1 MHVSKMTRITPIKNA
16 TSFVIYNKIR
26 ALPPHVLMAQYLIN
40 NENYCENFCH
50 GKKKGAT
57 TNALFFCT
65 IMMLPVDGLPAV
77 VVNRRIYAAHKARS
91 M

>member
-1 MHVSKMTRITPIKNA
+1 
-16 TSFVIYNKIR
+16 
-26 ALPPHVLMAQYLIN
+26 MAQYLIN
-40 NENYCENFCH
+40 NDNYCENFCH